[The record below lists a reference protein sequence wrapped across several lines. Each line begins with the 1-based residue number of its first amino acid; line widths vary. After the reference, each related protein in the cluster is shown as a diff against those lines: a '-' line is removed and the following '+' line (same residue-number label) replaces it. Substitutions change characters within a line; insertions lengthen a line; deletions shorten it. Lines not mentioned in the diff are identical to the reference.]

1 MWPPYLVV
9 AKTTFG
15 FSRKASAPILS
26 PMNGSSNAFM
36 KRVGIFML
44 GIL

>member
-1 MWPPYLVV
+1 MCPPYFVV

-15 FSRKASAPILS
+15 FSRNASAPILW

-36 KRVGIFML
+36 KRVGILML